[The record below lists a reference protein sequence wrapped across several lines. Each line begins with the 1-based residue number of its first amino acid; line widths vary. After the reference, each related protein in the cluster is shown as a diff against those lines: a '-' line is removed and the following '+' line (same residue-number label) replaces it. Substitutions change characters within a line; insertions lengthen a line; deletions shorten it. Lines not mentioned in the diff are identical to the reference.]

1 MCLKTAFALKCGFK
15 CDKIELV
22 TETNLYKGI
31 LNDMRGNGS
40 IRCGVYDYGQFFRV
54 GFFGHRYVDSFVQTE
69 RRLEK
74 LIKELLRRKS
84 FVDFYVGRSGDYDQM
99 VASTVRRVRE
109 NGYERSCAL
118 ILVLPYVT
126 AEYRNN
132 EDGFN
137 AYYDDI
143 EICEAAE
150 FSHPKGAYAIRNKEI
165 VRRSDLIVSCI
176 ERESGGAYLAVKYA
190 KQLGKTVINVAE
202 EDMNMSEYVF

>member
-1 MCLKTAFALKCGFK
+1 
-15 CDKIELV
+15 
-22 TETNLYKGI
+22 
-31 LNDMRGNGS
+31 MRYGE
-40 IRCGVYDYGQFFRV
+40 YDYGQFFRV
-54 GFFGHRYVDSFVQTE
+54 GFFGHRYADGFVQAE

-74 LIKELLRRKS
+74 LIKELLHRKS
-84 FVDFYVGRSGDYDQM
+84 FVEFYVARSGDFDQM
-99 VASTVRRVRE
+99 VASTVRRVRQ

-118 ILVLPYVT
+118 VLVLPYIT

-150 FSHPKGAYAIRNKEI
+150 VSHPKGAYEIRNKEI

-190 KQLGKTVINVAE
+190 KQLGKTVINVAY
-202 EDMNMSEYVF
+202 EDLDISECIF